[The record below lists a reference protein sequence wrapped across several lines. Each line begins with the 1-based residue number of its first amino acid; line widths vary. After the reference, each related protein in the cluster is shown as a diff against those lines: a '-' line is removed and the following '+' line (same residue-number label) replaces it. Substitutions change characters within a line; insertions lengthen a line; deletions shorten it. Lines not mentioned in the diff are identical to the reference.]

1 MDHLQER
8 IGLYAP
14 ADADVAISN
23 TVVPA
28 KSSFFTF
35 VSLEIHP
42 TSVEWDTSVP

>member
-1 MDHLQER
+1 MPYVMTDC
-8 IGLYAP
+8 

-23 TVVPA
+23 MVVPA

-35 VSLEIHP
+35 FSSEIHP

>member
-1 MDHLQER
+1 MVEEPIVTVCAR
-8 IGLYAP
+8 AVF
-14 ADADVAISN
+14 ADVAISN

-35 VSLEIHP
+35 VSSEIHP